1 MLGKTAGSFLN
12 VIVPLAKNILAP
24 LATMT
29 SGSQRAGASLRSDVT
44 SQITPFLRECFFTPL
59 WRIINSGRVKTGKK
73 TECLG
78 NNKVKKEIRI

>member
-1 MLGKTAGSFLN
+1 MLGKIAGSFLN

-44 SQITPFLRECFFTPL
+44 SQITPFLRECFL
-59 WRIINSGRVKTGKK
+59 RHYGG
-73 TECLG
+73 
-78 NNKVKKEIRI
+78 